1 MITII
6 NGHPHSGKS
15 QFVDYCHEVS
25 KPGVVLEYSTVDFVK
40 ELAADCGW
48 DGTKNAKN
56 RKFFSDLKDL
66 LTEWNDVPFKK
77 SKEFIDAV
85 HTFAQGDIMVFIHC
99 REPQEIQK
107 FVDHYGK
114 DQCHTLRIQRPSVD
128 GDDQSNHAD
137 AQVDEYD
144 YDLTIVNDG
153 TLDQLK
159 ETAIIYMKN
168 HLGEKVLK

>member
-1 MITII
+1 MVVII
-6 NGHPHSGKS
+6 NGSPMSGKS
-15 QFVDYCHEVS
+15 TFVDICKHIS
-25 KPGVVLEYSTVDFVK
+25 KRGRVHEYSTVDFVK
-40 ELAADCGW
+40 QIAEECGW
-48 DGTKNAKN
+48 DGTKDAKN
-56 RKFFSDLKDL
+56 RKFLSDLKDL
-66 LTEWNDVPFKK
+66 LAEWNDVPFKK

-114 DQCHTLRIQRPSVD
+114 DQCHTLLIQRPSVD

-159 ETAIIYMKN
+159 ETAIIYMEN

>member
-6 NGHPHSGKS
+6 NGHPRSGKS
-15 QFVDYCHEVS
+15 QFVEYCREVS
-25 KPGVVLEYSTVDFVK
+25 KSGVVLEYSTVDFVK
-40 ELAADCGW
+40 ELAVECGW
-48 DGTKNAKN
+48 DGTKDPKN
-56 RKFFSDLKDL
+56 RKFLSDLKDL

-85 HTFAQGDIMVFIHC
+85 HTFAQGDIMAFIHC
-99 REPQEIQK
+99 REPKEIQK

-114 DQCHTLRIQRPSVD
+114 DRCITLRIQRPSVD

-153 TLDQLK
+153 TLDELR
-159 ETAIIYMKN
+159 EAAHMYIANY
-168 HLGEKVLK
+168 LGEKVLK